1 MLMNHNS
8 ENDHDYD
15 NNDSIKHKYL
25 KDFISSFLHN
35 CSNDFPRYHQSIL
48 ISVEI
53 LLSQGDVVSAKYLL
67 EDNMRILS
75 HLNSQY
81 LCYLHIILASAQLI
95 EIATM
100 IDRSLIL
107 CGDTSLLHPFNQSSS
122 PATTFASSTNN
133 NHHNNNAQHSTAAA
147 ARTLCPSMEDVVRD
161 PLLFSRCVSIVH
173 LVSMCSATSM
183 TINHTSTNYNDDG
196 DDDNDISASAPST
209 SSKHYHKYTH
219 NSHFTGNSNHNSSEF
234 YLQEISSYRQQCR
247 DIIKEL
253 QLHFHKYISTFN
265 SNSSNS
271 NNGRN
276 GRRRQHHRGKRKKNR
291 NNNNG
296 VVGSDSISRLDLVA
310 LYTAFLVGCNKR
322 NKVSVYTVSTLDMI
336 ENYYVN
342 IILDAL

>member
-1 MLMNHNS
+1 MNHNRD
-8 ENDHDYD
+8 NDHDYD
-15 NNDSIKHKYL
+15 NDDAIKHKHL

-35 CSNDFPRYHQSIL
+35 CSHDFPRYHQSIL

-81 LCYLHIILASAQLI
+81 LCYLQIILSSAQLV
-95 EIATM
+95 EMATM
-100 IDRSLIL
+100 IDRFLIR
-107 CGDTSLLHPFNQSSS
+107 CGDTSVFHPFNNRFPS
-122 PATTFASSTNN
+122 PDTTFASTTNN
-133 NHHNNNAQHSTAAA
+133 NDNYNNNTQHSTAAA
-147 ARTLCPSMEDVVRD
+147 AAITLCPSMEDVVRD

-183 TINHTSTNYNDDG
+183 TITHTSTNYNDDG
-196 DDDNDISASAPST
+196 DDDNHISASAPST
-209 SSKHYHKYTH
+209 SSKHYHKHTH
-219 NSHFTGNSNHNSSEF
+219 NSHYTGNSNHNSSEF

-253 QLHFHKYISTFN
+253 QSHFHKYISTFN

-271 NNGRN
+271 SNGRN
-276 GRRRQHHRGKRKKNR
+276 GRRRQQHRGRRKKSR
-291 NNNNG
+291 NNNNS

-342 IILDAL
+342 IILEA